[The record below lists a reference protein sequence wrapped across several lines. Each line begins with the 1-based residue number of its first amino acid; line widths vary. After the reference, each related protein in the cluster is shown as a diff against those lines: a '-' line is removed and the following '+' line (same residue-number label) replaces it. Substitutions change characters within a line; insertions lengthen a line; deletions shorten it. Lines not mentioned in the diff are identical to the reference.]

1 MKYFSLTFLL
11 ITLLVSAS
19 FASGQTPANNSDAT
33 TQAIMQLENSLNDA
47 VLKGDSA
54 ALAKLLADEW
64 FVRLGDANVITK
76 SQYVDWLK
84 SNGGPYSSIKDHDV
98 NISVHDSAVVVSGI
112 STRGLSGSDAVR
124 ELRFTRVYAKSAAG
138 WQLVA
143 MHFDR
148 LNQH

>member
-11 ITLLVSAS
+11 VTLVVSATLS
-19 FASGQTPANNSDAT
+19 QAQTPANSDAT
-33 TQAIMQLENSLNDA
+33 TQAIMQLENSLNEA
-47 VLKGDSA
+47 VLKGDPA

-64 FVRLGDANVITK
+64 FVRLGDSNVITK

-84 SNGGPYSSIKDHDV
+84 SNGGPYTSIKDQDV
-98 NISVHDSAVVVSGI
+98 SVRVHENAAVVSGV
-112 STRGLSGSDAVR
+112 SMRGLKGSDAVR
-124 ELRFTRVYAKSAAG
+124 QLRFTRVYAKSAAG

-148 LNQH
+148 VTQQ

>member
-11 ITLLVSAS
+11 VTLVVSTTLSQA
-19 FASGQTPANNSDAT
+19 QTPATSDAT
-33 TQAIMQLENSLNDA
+33 TQAIIQLENSLNDA
-47 VLKGDSA
+47 ILKGDSA

-64 FVRLGDANVITK
+64 FVRLGDSNVITK

-84 SNGGPYSSIKDHDV
+84 ANGGPYSSIKDQDV
-98 NISVHDSAVVVSGI
+98 SVRVHENAVVVAGV
-112 STRGLSGSDAVR
+112 STRGLKGSDAVR
-124 ELRFTRVYAKSAAG
+124 QLRFTRVYAKSGAG

-148 LNQH
+148 VNQQ